1 MPIPSKTPGYNVDKG
16 IMNLRRHLHFIFL
29 IGIMS
34 CKKHEHINADQSA
47 QTNIIIDHAYKLA
60 NNGEPKHSL
69 SYLDSAYRAFPE
81 PNHIDLW
88 KKYNYKATYYLHYEA
103 DTAKANAYADSM
115 FYTLKGIEQ
124 LNQVEY
130 AGAVFSKGDALM
142 AERKYTEAFKYYYE
156 GKSFA
161 KSNLDSCSV
170 CDFSYKLALVRYNQ
184 GQYRKA
190 IPYVK
195 QALAENSNCKSG
207 SGFNNKFY
215 LPETYLNTAGLCF
228 ERSGMLDSAIIY
240 YLRDVEFIN
249 QHSAEYPSQKQFM
262 ETATGVV
269 YGNLG
274 GAYSSLGN
282 YNIAKK
288 YLSESIGINDRPNYD
303 KNDAQTAKIKLV
315 DLYLRFSHFKEA
327 DKLLDTLQ
335 HAIFAKLQNYQIDD
349 NARLKWYK
357 LKWSYY
363 DRTHSFLNAYN
374 YSKRYFVL
382 RDSANEVNKGL
393 INADMDEAFKHDEA
407 QYKLSLLSTDNKLKN
422 VYLITIII
430 FSVMGITLLFVV
442 WYNLKNSKKVNRQIT
457 TQNALLQNALDSLEQ
472 SQADNTRMM
481 QIVAHDLRNPI
492 GGITSV
498 ASLMLEEEDRSEE
511 DRVMLE
517 LIKTS
522 GQNSLELVSDL
533 LQVHT
538 RAEELKKEPVDLYQ
552 MLHYCIDLLR
562 FKAGAKGQRIE
573 LYAVPV
579 TLSVNREKIWR
590 VVSNLV
596 ANAIKFSPGGAKI
609 MVRLE
614 EKSQHVL
621 IAVEDH
627 GIGIPIEM
635 QDKIFDM
642 FTEAKRP
649 GTAGE
654 QPFGLGLAISK
665 QIVEA
670 HGGTIW
676 FESKEGNG
684 TTFFVELPL

>member
-1 MPIPSKTPGYNVDKG
+1 MQNEV
-16 IMNLRRHLHFIFL
+16 
-29 IGIMS
+29 
-34 CKKHEHINADQSA
+34 
-47 QTNIIIDHAYKLA
+47 
-60 NNGEPKHSL
+60 
-69 SYLDSAYRAFPE
+69 
-81 PNHIDLW
+81 
-88 KKYNYKATYYLHYEA
+88 
-103 DTAKANAYADSM
+103 DTAKANMYADSM
-115 FYTLKGIEQ
+115 FYVLKGIEQ

-161 KSNLDSCSV
+161 KNNLDSCSV

-195 QALAENSNCKSG
+195 QALAENSHCKSG
-207 SGFNNKFY
+207 SGFTNKFF
-215 LPETYLNTAGLCF
+215 LPENYINTVALCF
-228 ERSGMLDSAIIY
+228 ERSGMPDSAISY
-240 YLRDVEFIN
+240 YQHDLDFIN
-249 QHSAEYPSQKQFM
+249 QHANEYPGQGQFM
-262 ETATGVV
+262 ETAKGVI

-274 GAYSSLGN
+274 GAYSTLGN
-282 YNIAKK
+282 YDTAKN
-288 YLSESIGINDRPNYD
+288 YLLESIRINDRPNYD
-303 KNDAQTAKIKLV
+303 QDDAQTAEIKLV

-327 DKLLDTLQ
+327 DELLNKLQL
-335 HAIFAKLQNYQIDD
+335 AIFSKFQSYQIDD

-357 LKWSYY
+357 LKWDYY
-363 DRTHSFLNAYN
+363 DRTHAFLKAYN

-393 INADMDEAFKHDEA
+393 INADMDEAFKRDEA

-422 VYLITIII
+422 VYLVTIII
-430 FSVMGITLLFVV
+430 FSIMGITLLSVV
-442 WYNLKNSKKVNRQIT
+442 SYNLKSSKKVNQKIT
-457 TQNALLQNALDSLEQ
+457 MQNALLQNALSSLEQ

-498 ASLMLEEEDRSEE
+498 ASLMLEEKDRTDD
-511 DRVMLE
+511 DRDMLE

-538 RAEELKKEPVDLYQ
+538 HSAEELKKEPVDLYQ

-562 FKAGAKGQRIE
+562 FKSDAKGQRIE
-573 LYAVPV
+573 LRAVPATV
-579 TLSVNREKIWR
+579 SVNREKIWR
-590 VVSNLV
+590 VISNLV
-596 ANAIKFSPGGAKI
+596 ANAIKFSPGGARI
-609 MVRLE
+609 IVRLE
-614 EKSQHVL
+614 VKSRHVL

-627 GIGIPIEM
+627 GIGIPVEM
-635 QDKIFDM
+635 RDKIFDM
-642 FTEAKRP
+642 FTEAKRS

-654 QPFGLGLAISK
+654 QSFGLGLAISK

-676 FESKEGNG
+676 FESIEGNG
-684 TTFFVELPL
+684 TTFLVELPDDNMAN